1 MTFIADKQEH
11 YKMRNIYTIKTP
23 PKLESINASTIEQG
37 FSMASELET
46 GAMLR
51 YLCATKPA
59 ARILELGTGTG
70 LATSWIIQGMDADST
85 LISVDNDSAVL
96 EIAKQHLGDNSRVE
110 FVLSEGIEAIRS
122 FEPASLD
129 LIFADAWDGKY
140 YHLEETIELLRK
152 GGIYIVDD
160 MLPRENWP
168 EGHQEKADEL
178 IDYLDE
184 RADIFIVKLSWAS
197 GLIIAA
203 KT

>member
-1 MTFIADKQEH
+1 
-11 YKMRNIYTIKTP
+11 MRNIYTIKTP

-122 FEPASLD
+122 FEPASFD
-129 LIFADAWDGKY
+129 LIFSDAWDGKY
-140 YHLEETIELLRK
+140 YHLEETITLLRK

-168 EGHQEKADEL
+168 EGHQEKADGL

-184 RADIFIVKLSWAS
+184 RADMFVVKLNWAS
-197 GLIIAA
+197 GLILAA
-203 KT
+203 KL